1 MDEEIIL
8 HITRREDW
16 ERAIQNGAYTADS
29 LESEGF
35 IHCST
40 PEQVPGV
47 ANTLFKG
54 VQGLVILRIDPERV
68 TPEIRWEFSD
78 GKIYPHIYGPLNLDA
93 VVQVLPITANEGGG
107 WEQDQI

>member
-1 MDEEIIL
+1 MGEKSIL
-8 HITRREDW
+8 HITHREDW

-40 PEQVPGV
+40 PEQVSGV
-47 ANTLFKG
+47 ANALFKG
-54 VQGLVILRIDPERV
+54 VQGLVILRIDPARV
-68 TPEIRWEFSD
+68 TSEIRWELSD

-93 VVQVLPITANEGGG
+93 VVQVLPFAANEGG
-107 WEQDQI
+107 